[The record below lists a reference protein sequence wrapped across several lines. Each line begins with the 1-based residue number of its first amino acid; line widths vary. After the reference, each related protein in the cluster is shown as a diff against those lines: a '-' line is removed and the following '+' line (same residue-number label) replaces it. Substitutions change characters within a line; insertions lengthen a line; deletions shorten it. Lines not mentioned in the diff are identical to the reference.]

1 MQFRHGPF
9 LIFLASFTIQA
20 ESPAPL
26 PTWQDEIAKDFVP
39 YHQLTTADFPIN
51 DKAHPETSFWL
62 STFLHYYHQSLT
74 KSNPGGV
81 VYAYVTDWTIFSGLN
96 KNETSRR
103 SKAGSLKEDLPYTQA
118 LLDLNEIRARQTAA
132 LAPGEFPGGKG
143 DSFAAAQADLD
154 AQVKAFC
161 QERFRAFDV
170 ERDALVKETR
180 QGENKKKVRELAAT
194 IRKRLDATLV
204 NEKRNAETK
213 TSSQN
218 DSG

>member
-1 MQFRHGPF
+1 MKSRRILFR
-9 LIFLASFTIQA
+9 TIS
-20 ESPAPL
+20 SPQ
-26 PTWQDEIAKDFVP
+26 PT
-39 YHQLTTADFPIN
+39 FPIN

-62 STFLHYYHQSLT
+62 STFLHYYYHSLT
-74 KSNPGGV
+74 KSSPGGV
-81 VYAYVTDWTIFSGLN
+81 VYGYVTDWTIFSGLN
-96 KNETSRR
+96 ENETSRR

-118 LLDLNEIRARQTAA
+118 LLDLNEIRARQMAA